1 MYFLRRPDNGRTVTK
16 QGHSLDNR
24 WVVPYNP
31 YLCQK
36 YDCHINVE
44 VCATVKAVKY
54 IYKYI
59 LKGHDRAQVE
69 VTGQV
74 ITMEL
79 HCPCKI

>member
-1 MYFLRRPDNGRTVTK
+1 M
-16 QGHSLDNR
+16 
-24 WVVPYNP
+24 VPYNP

-36 YDCHINVE
+36 YDGHINVE

-59 LKGHDRAQVE
+59 FKGHDRAQVE

-74 ITMEL
+74 SSAAQIFSL
-79 HCPCKI
+79 HAVASLTSILADQYF